1 MYRLYIYIYI
11 QKQIIAIN
19 NKMYQKKVLM
29 KLIRR

>member
-1 MYRLYIYIYI
+1 MYRLYIYI